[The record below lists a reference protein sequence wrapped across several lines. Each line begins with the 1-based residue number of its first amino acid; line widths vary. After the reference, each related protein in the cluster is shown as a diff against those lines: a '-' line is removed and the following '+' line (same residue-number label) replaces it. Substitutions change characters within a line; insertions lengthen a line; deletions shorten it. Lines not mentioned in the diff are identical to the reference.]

1 MCPGVGPRSPGAR
14 SPSGPAGGPTPS
26 VATRDAL
33 PVHRPSP
40 RTVTPGWVDVLDDA
54 FGSAWAAAFRAALR
68 AFVLSRLVVWVAGL
82 VTILVLGWAESRGA
96 RLDPLW
102 GCRPSGTAGLDALV
116 GPGCRWDSTW
126 YLKIAEAG
134 YTSADPARSAFFPLY
149 PALISIVAA
158 PLGGSLLAAGLLISW
173 VCALG
178 FLTVLHRTVAA
189 ARDTE
194 TATTVVRVAAFV
206 PPAIFLSAI
215 YTEALF
221 LMLSLGALV
230 AARRQHW
237 VWAGVLGAFAAS
249 CRSIGVLL
257 VIPLAV
263 EYLWGRRG
271 PASPRSEAPG
281 TGPLRAAG
289 VGPDGPRPR
298 VRAWFAV
305 VLEWIRVAWR
315 SRRPLR
321 PDVLWIAVVPL
332 GVVAYAAY
340 LGVATGDPMGVVRA
354 QGDWERTFLTPIGG
368 LAAGVW
374 VIVGRA
380 GDLLGLWCMAPL
392 APGQVPG
399 LALARDVVL
408 LMVVAVTISAL
419 WWARRR
425 MPLSWVVWGVV
436 SLAYPLS
443 VPSMQQPLMSLP
455 RFAMACFPLVVAL
468 GLWAHTGRRMRW
480 MGPLLLTLQAAWTV
494 LFVSWTWAA

>member
-1 MCPGVGPRSPGAR
+1 MGWEGGRPAAPEGEHPSTAGPRGSTR
-14 SPSGPAGGPTPS
+14 S
-26 VATRDAL
+26 VATRDAS
-33 PVHRPSP
+33 PVHRPTSP
-40 RTVTPGWVDVLDDA
+40 TVAPGWADTLEDA
-54 FGSAWAAAFRAALR
+54 FGSAWVAAFRAALR

-82 VTILVLGWAESRGA
+82 GTILVLGWAESRGA

-102 GCRPSGTAGLDALV
+102 SCRPTGTAGLDALV
-116 GPGCRWDSTW
+116 APGCRWDSTW

-149 PALISIVAA
+149 PALIAIVSA

-173 VCALG
+173 VCALA
-178 FLTVLHRTVAA
+178 FLTLLHRTVAA
-189 ARDTE
+189 ARDAA

-206 PPAIFLSAI
+206 PPAVFLSAV

-221 LMLSLGALV
+221 LVLSLGALV
-230 AARRQHW
+230 AARRDRW
-237 VWAGVLGAFAAS
+237 AWAGVLGAFAAS

-263 EYLWGRRG
+263 EYLWGRRTAASTATG
-271 PASPRSEAPG
+271 SSGSDPERATASVPPVPGRAPARWLSIA
-281 TGPLRAAG
+281 RA
-289 VGPDGPRPR
+289 
-298 VRAWFAV
+298 
-305 VLEWIRVAWR
+305 AWR
-315 SRRPLR
+315 SRHPLR
-321 PDVLWIAVVPL
+321 PDVLWIGLVPL
-332 GVVAYAAY
+332 GVVAYAAF
-340 LGVATGDPMGVVRA
+340 LGVATGDVMGVVRA

-368 LAAGVW
+368 LGAGLW

-380 GDLLGLWCMAPL
+380 GDLLGLWYMAPL

-408 LMVVAVTISAL
+408 LVVVSVVIVAL

-425 MPLSWVVWGVV
+425 MPLSWVVWGAV

-468 GLWAHTGRRMRW
+468 GLWAHAGRRMRW
-480 MGPLLLTLQAAWTV
+480 LAPLLLTLQAAWTV

>member
-1 MCPGVGPRSPGAR
+1 MHQLTS
-14 SPSGPAGGPTPS
+14 
-26 VATRDAL
+26 
-33 PVHRPSP
+33 
-40 RTVTPGWVDVLDDA
+40 RTVARRSVGALEEA
-54 FGSAWAAAFRAALR
+54 FGAATVTAFRVALR
-68 AFVLSRLVVWVAGL
+68 AFAVSRLVVWGAGL
-82 VTILVLGWAESRGA
+82 LAILVLGWAESRGA

-102 GCRPSGTAGLDALV
+102 GCRPTGTAALDALV
-116 GPGCRWDSTW
+116 APGCRWDSTW

-149 PALISIVAA
+149 PALIAIASA
-158 PLGGSLLAAGLLISW
+158 PLGGSLLVAGLLISW
-173 VCALG
+173 VCALA
-178 FLTVLHRTVAA
+178 FLTLLHRTVAA
-189 ARDTE
+189 ARDTA

-206 PPAIFLSAI
+206 PPAVFLSAV

-221 LMLSLGALV
+221 LLLSLGALV
-230 AARRQHW
+230 AARRDRW
-237 VWAGVLGAFAAS
+237 AWAGVLAAFAAS

-257 VIPLAV
+257 MIPLVV
-263 EYLWGRRG
+263 EYLWGRRSAAAG
-271 PASPRSEAPG
+271 PAPRLRAGTDG
-281 TGPLRAAG
+281 TGEGAAPSG
-289 VGPDGPRPR
+289 GRLPMAQWPSAARG
-298 VRAWFAV
+298 
-305 VLEWIRVAWR
+305 WIGIAWR

-321 PDVLWIAVVPL
+321 PDVLWIGLVPL

-368 LAAGVW
+368 LVAGAW

-380 GDLLGLWCMAPL
+380 GDLLGLWYMAPL
-392 APGQVPG
+392 SPGQVPG

-408 LMVVAVTISAL
+408 LVVVVVAIAVL

-425 MPLSWVVWGVV
+425 MPLSWVVWGAV

-455 RFAMACFPLVVAL
+455 RFAMACFPIAVAL
-468 GLWAHTGRRMRW
+468 GLWAHAGRRMRW
-480 MGPLLLTLQAAWTV
+480 LAPLLLVLQAAWTV

>member
-1 MCPGVGPRSPGAR
+1 MTTPARPVVRPFVGA
-14 SPSGPAGGPTPS
+14 
-26 VATRDAL
+26 VE
-33 PVHRPSP
+33 
-40 RTVTPGWVDVLDDA
+40 DA
-54 FGSAWAAAFRAALR
+54 FGSAWVAAFGAALR
-68 AFVLSRLVVWVAGL
+68 AFALSRLIVWAAGL

-102 GCRPSGTAGLDALV
+102 SCRPTGTVGLDALV
-116 GPGCRWDSTW
+116 APGCRWDSTW

-149 PALISIVAA
+149 PALIAIVSA
-158 PLGGSLLAAGLLISW
+158 PLGGSLLVAGLLISW
-173 VCALG
+173 GCALA
-178 FLTVLHRTVAA
+178 FLTLLHRTVAA
-189 ARDTE
+189 ARDAE

-206 PPAIFLSAI
+206 PPAVFLSAV

-221 LMLSLGALV
+221 LALSLGALI
-230 AARRQHW
+230 AARRDRW
-237 VWAGVLGAFAAS
+237 FWAGTLAAFAAS

-257 VIPLAV
+257 VLPLVV
-263 EYLWGRRG
+263 EYLWGRRAA
-271 PASPRSEAPG
+271 ASTTSRTPGSAAERAVASDPSEVG
-281 TGPLRAAG
+281 SAAA
-289 VGPDGPRPR
+289 RWSSTAL
-298 VRAWFAV
+298 AWV
-305 VLEWIRVAWR
+305 RVAWG

-321 PDVLWIAVVPL
+321 PDVLWIGLVPL

-354 QGDWERTFLTPIGG
+354 QGDWERMFLTPIGG

-380 GDLLGLWCMAPL
+380 GDLLGLWYMAPL

-408 LMVVAVTISAL
+408 LVVVLVAISAL

-425 MPLSWVVWGVV
+425 MPLSWVVWGAV

-455 RFAMACFPLVVAL
+455 RFAMACFPIVVAL
-468 GLWAHTGRRMRW
+468 GLWAHAGRRMRW
-480 MGPLLLTLQAAWTV
+480 LAPLLLTLQAAWTV

>member
-1 MCPGVGPRSPGAR
+1 MQQLTSRTVAR
-14 SPSGPAGGPTPS
+14 SRGG
-26 VATRDAL
+26 AL
-33 PVHRPSP
+33 EE
-40 RTVTPGWVDVLDDA
+40 A
-54 FGSAWAAAFRAALR
+54 FGAATITAFRVALR
-68 AFVLSRLVVWVAGL
+68 AFAVSRLVVWTAGL

-102 GCRPSGTAGLDALV
+102 SCRPTGTATLDALV
-116 GPGCRWDSTW
+116 APGCRWDSTW

-149 PALISIVAA
+149 PALIAIVSA
-158 PLGGSLLAAGLLISW
+158 PLGGSLLVAGLVISW
-173 VCALG
+173 GCALA

-189 ARDTE
+189 ARDTA

-206 PPAIFLSAI
+206 PPAVFLSAV

-221 LMLSLGALV
+221 LLLSLAALV
-230 AARRQHW
+230 AARRDRW
-237 VWAGVLGAFAAS
+237 AWAGALAAFAAS

-263 EYLWGRRG
+263 EYLWGRRSTMVRG
-271 PASPRSEAPG
+271 AAAPITPGSFEPAAPDDAGADG
-281 TGPLRAAG
+281 TGEGRSHGVSPSGGRPAVARWPAAALG
-289 VGPDGPRPR
+289 WVG
-298 VRAWFAV
+298 
-305 VLEWIRVAWR
+305 VAWR

-321 PDVLWIAVVPL
+321 RDVLWIGLVPL
-332 GVVAYAAY
+332 GVVAYAVY

-354 QGDWERTFLTPIGG
+354 QGDWERTFLTPVGG
-368 LAAGVW
+368 LVAGAW

-380 GDLLGLWCMAPL
+380 GDLLGLWYMAPL

-408 LMVVAVTISAL
+408 LVVVAVAIAAL

-425 MPLSWVVWGVV
+425 MPLSWVVWGAV

-455 RFAMACFPLVVAL
+455 RFAMACFPIVVAL

-480 MGPLLLTLQAAWTV
+480 LAPLLLVLQAAWTA

>member
-1 MCPGVGPRSPGAR
+1 MLQETSPTVARRRVG
-14 SPSGPAGGPTPS
+14 
-26 VATRDAL
+26 AL
-33 PVHRPSP
+33 
-40 RTVTPGWVDVLDDA
+40 DEA
-54 FGSAWAAAFRAALR
+54 FGSAWVTAFGVALR
-68 AFVLSRLVVWVAGL
+68 AFAVSRLVVWGAGL
-82 VTILVLGWAESRGA
+82 LTILVLGWAESRGA

-102 GCRPSGTAGLDALV
+102 SCRPTGTAGIDALV
-116 GPGCRWDSTW
+116 APGCRWDSTW

-149 PALISIVAA
+149 PALIAIVSA

-173 VCALG
+173 VCALA
-178 FLTVLHRTVAA
+178 FLTLLHRTVAA
-189 ARDTE
+189 ARDTA

-206 PPAIFLSAI
+206 PPAVFLSAV

-221 LMLSLGALV
+221 LLLSLGALV
-230 AARRQHW
+230 AARQDRW
-237 VWAGVLGAFAAS
+237 FWAGVLAAFAAS

-257 VIPLAV
+257 MLPLLV
-263 EYLWGRRG
+263 EYLWGRRTA
-271 PASPRSEAPG
+271 ASAAVDRSEPDAGQAAASISSGTDPGGAAAPAPLV
-281 TGPLRAAG
+281 TGRR
-289 VGPDGPRPR
+289 PRPWPAAAR
-298 VRAWFAV
+298 RWVRA
-305 VLEWIRVAWR
+305 AWR

-321 PDVLWIAVVPL
+321 CDVLWICLVPL

-354 QGDWERTFLTPIGG
+354 QGDWERMFLTPIGG
-368 LAAGVW
+368 LGAGVW

-380 GDLLGLWCMAPL
+380 GDLLGLWYMAPL

-399 LALARDVVL
+399 LALARDIVL
-408 LMVVAVTISAL
+408 LVVVVVAISAL

-425 MPLSWVVWGVV
+425 MPLSWVAWGAI

-455 RFAMACFPLVVAL
+455 RFAMACFPIVVAL
-468 GLWAHTGRRMRW
+468 GLWAHAGQAGRRMRW
-480 MGPLLLTLQAAWTV
+480 LAPLLLVLQAAWTV

>member
-1 MCPGVGPRSPGAR
+1 MLSHVLQETSPTVAGRRIGAIEE
-14 SPSGPAGGPTPS
+14 
-26 VATRDAL
+26 
-33 PVHRPSP
+33 
-40 RTVTPGWVDVLDDA
+40 A
-54 FGSAWAAAFRAALR
+54 FGSAWATAFGAALR
-68 AFVLSRLVVWVAGL
+68 AFAVSRLVVWTAGI

-102 GCRPSGTAGLDALV
+102 SCRPTGTGLDALV
-116 GPGCRWDSTW
+116 APGCRWDSTW

-134 YTSADPARSAFFPLY
+134 YSSADPARSAFFPLY
-149 PALISIVAA
+149 PALVSIVSA

-173 VCALG
+173 GCALA
-178 FLTVLHRTVAA
+178 FLTLLHRTVAA
-189 ARDTE
+189 ARDTA

-206 PPAIFLSAI
+206 PPAVFLSAV

-221 LMLSLGALV
+221 LVLSLGVLV
-230 AARRQHW
+230 AARRDRW
-237 VWAGVLGAFAAS
+237 LWAGVLGAFAAS

-263 EYLWGRRG
+263 EYLWGRRAASA
-271 PASPRSEAPG
+271 PADP
-281 TGPLRAAG
+281 TGPNSQRSVASATTGSALPVGRWRAAAG
-289 VGPDGPRPR
+289 WV
-298 VRAWFAV
+298 
-305 VLEWIRVAWR
+305 RVAWR

-321 PDVLWIAVVPL
+321 RDALWIGLVPL

-368 LAAGVW
+368 LAAGAW

-380 GDLLGLWCMAPL
+380 GDLLGLWYMAPL

-408 LMVVAVTISAL
+408 LVVAAVAISAL

-425 MPLSWVVWGVV
+425 MPLSWVAWGAI

-455 RFAMACFPLVVAL
+455 RFAMACFPIVVAL
-468 GLWAHTGRRMRW
+468 GLWAHAGGRMRW
-480 MGPLLLTLQAAWTV
+480 LAPLLLVLQAAWTV